1 MKVKSPKKLFV
12 EMTPAQAAT
21 VNGGAY
27 WNRGVVTGK
36 GGAGGSSTDSTSV

>member
-1 MKVKSPKKLFV
+1 MKVKSQEKLFV

-27 WNRGVVTGK
+27 WNRGVVK
-36 GGAGGSSTDSTSV
+36 GGNGGNSTDSTSA